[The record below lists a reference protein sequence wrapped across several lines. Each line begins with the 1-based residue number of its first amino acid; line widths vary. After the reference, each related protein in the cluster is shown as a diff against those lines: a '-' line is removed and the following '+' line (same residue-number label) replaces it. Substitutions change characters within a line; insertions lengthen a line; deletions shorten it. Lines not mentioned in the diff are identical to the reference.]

1 MRAREVSERAYKLLL
16 AGTKWE
22 FRSGGMFERFITS
35 AYVRQGDFRKI
46 PKVPFSEAF
55 RLSIETAKKNGF
67 DETGLSSKRCYIN
80 RLYSEVKAQLP
91 TQFQKYL
98 HVYVTIGQPLDLHG
112 IDIVFI
118 LLRPVASYVGVD
130 LTIDPFNKHSD
141 RVIFSQYDLSDE
153 RTILFAKRV
162 AEELLLARH
171 MLLHKN

>member
-1 MRAREVSERAYKLLL
+1 MIAKEVSELAYKLLL

-22 FRSGGMFERFITS
+22 FRSGGMFERFITT
-35 AYVRQGDFRKI
+35 AYVGQDDFHEI
-46 PKVPFSEAF
+46 PRVPFCEALQ
-55 RLSIETAKKNGF
+55 LSIETAKQNGF
-67 DETGLSSKRCYIN
+67 DENGLSPKRCYAN

-91 TQFQKYL
+91 TQFRKYL
-98 HVYVTIGQPLDLHG
+98 HMYVTIGQPLDLHG

-141 RVIFSQYDLSDE
+141 RIIFSQYDLSDE
-153 RTILFAKRV
+153 RTILFAKKV

-171 MLLHKN
+171 ILRKN